1 MATGKSV
8 NVPVNA
14 TIKEKDVNAKLQLYG
29 IYSAFANGKT
39 PSNKQ
44 IDVAMNSMLGWSQ
57 LSHPPKRLSSE
68 GQALVG
74 DLRNVIEQTKVLLL
88 TKNSGNLIQDFI

>member
-1 MATGKSV
+1 MSV

-14 TIKEKDVNAKLQLYG
+14 QIKEKDINAKLQLYG
-29 IYSAFANGKT
+29 IYAAFANGKV

-44 IDVAMNSMLGWSQ
+44 IDVAMNSALQWSQ
-57 LSHPPKRLSSE
+57 LRNPPKTLSSE

-74 DLRNVIEQTKVLLL
+74 DLRNVIEQAK
-88 TKNSGNLIQDFI
+88 